1 MINYDFKKK
10 IRQDKS
16 PSSISKMNGNYQKE
30 KEIQRLV
37 WQYMEKINIKSIK
50 RKMKN
55 ESICNK
61 KERIDS
67 SCQDG
72 NKIQEAI

>member
-1 MINYDFKKK
+1 
-10 IRQDKS
+10 
-16 PSSISKMNGNYQKE
+16 MNVNYQKE

-55 ESICNK
+55 ELICNK

-67 SCQDG
+67 GCQDG